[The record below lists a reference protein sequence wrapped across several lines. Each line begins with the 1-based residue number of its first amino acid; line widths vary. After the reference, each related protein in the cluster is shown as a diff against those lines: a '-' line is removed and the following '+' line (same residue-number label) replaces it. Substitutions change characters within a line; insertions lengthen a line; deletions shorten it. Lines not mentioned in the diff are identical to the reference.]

1 MRFIRNLSVFAMTAA
16 MLSLTSVNA
25 ADAGSK
31 QPVFVLCP
39 HAAGYSAWSLYLV
52 VDPADPKKVLS
63 MGLEKLRK
71 QNSKDSSFDAVVAAQ
86 RDSKVEREPVA
97 AISAAEFG
105 KSQMRVEKDNA
116 LQAGVTPNADGTY
129 KLSISMRISADER
142 FNLGDNAKNRTQ
154 VVLTYDTPSKTWQA
168 ITKDVYDEKGARSDS
183 ASGSKMNGI
192 LFPVT
197 GTGIYTIVGMF
208 ESGDGV
214 TMLDRSEM
222 SKSRD

>member
-1 MRFIRNLSVFAMTAA
+1 MRFIRSLSVLALSATL
-16 MLSLTSVNA
+16 LSLTSARA
-25 ADAGSK
+25 ADAGVK

-39 HAAGYSAWSLYLV
+39 HAAGYSAWSLYLM

-71 QNSKDSSFDAVVAAQ
+71 QNSKDSSFEAVVAAQ
-86 RDSKVEREPVA
+86 KDEKVGRDPVA
-97 AISAAEFG
+97 AITAAEFG

-116 LQAGVTPNADGTY
+116 LQAGLTPNADGTY
-129 KLSISMRISADER
+129 RLSISLRISADER

-154 VVLTYDTPSKTWQA
+154 VVLTYDAGSKTWQA
-168 ITKDVYDEKGARSDS
+168 ITKDVYDDKGARADV

-208 ESGDGV
+208 DSGDGV